1 VLIIYPTPII
11 IMFIM
16 TLILKDNNKHSIILI
31 KTLSKILIHLI
42 EILIT
47 LIINSYNNSKIDKMD
62 FNKSYKITNKIKLK
76 PFSQL
81 TTIIIRISPIKIT
94 PQIIILK
101 EYLTLPET
109 IKVTLKIVSAKKIF
123 I

>member
-1 VLIIYPTPII
+1 
-11 IMFIM
+11 
-16 TLILKDNNKHSIILI
+16 
-31 KTLSKILIHLI
+31 
-42 EILIT
+42 
-47 LIINSYNNSKIDKMD
+47 MD

-76 PFSQL
+76 QFSQL
-81 TTIIIRISPIKIT
+81 TTIIIIKITPIKIT

-123 I
+123 K

>member
-1 VLIIYPTPII
+1 
-11 IMFIM
+11 MFIM

-31 KTLSKILIHLI
+31 KTLSKIQIHLI

-62 FNKSYKITNKIKLK
+62 FNKSYKIINKIKLK

-81 TTIIIRISPIKIT
+81 TTTIIIIKISPIKIT
-94 PQIIILK
+94 PQIITLK

-109 IKVTLKIVSAKKIF
+109 IKVTLKIVSAKKKSLNKI
-123 I
+123 IIKK